1 MWVRAFVLGMLVA
14 CGATPASVPATGSPL
29 PTISFQTL
37 GGATWSTRDA
47 AGKVVVLD
55 VWATYCAPCRKAF
68 PKLDR
73 LAASNPDVAVV
84 GISVDEDDAVVRQ
97 YLTTVTASFLIVRD
111 PRRTVEAKPLAVHAL
126 PTVIVLDR
134 RGRVRFRA
142 DEMDEHGY
150 DELPT
155 LVASLLAEA
164 E

>member
-1 MWVRAFVLGMLVA
+1 MWVRALVLGMLVA
-14 CGATPASVPATGSPL
+14 CGATPASAPASGAPL
-29 PTISFQTL
+29 PPLSFQTL
-37 GGATWSTRDA
+37 GGTPWSTRDT

-73 LAASNPDVAVV
+73 LAASHPDVAVV
-84 GISVDEDDAVVRQ
+84 GISVDEDDEVVRQ

-111 PRRTVEAKPLAVHAL
+111 PQRTVEARPLAVHAL

-142 DEMDEHGY
+142 DEMGEDGY
-150 DELPT
+150 DELPA
-155 LVASLLAEA
+155 LVASLLAEVD
-164 E
+164 